1 MMDLLYQP
9 NVTGGQAKMDKNQL
23 MRIGEFAK
31 AAKVTIRTVRYYL
44 ECGLLPPEKRNENNQ
59 RIFNDEDLHW
69 ITNLHYLREAGMSIV
84 ELQHY
89 TTLVRKGD
97 SSLPQRIELMREQRK
112 QVIASIADK
121 QEQLKVIDH
130 KLERYLAGDSTVM

>member
-1 MMDLLYQP
+1 ME
-9 NVTGGQAKMDKNQL
+9 NNQV

-31 AAKVTIRTVRYYL
+31 AANVTIRTVRYYL
-44 ECGLLPPEKRNENNQ
+44 ECGLLPPEKRNKNNQ

-69 ITNLHYLREAGMSIV
+69 MTNLHYLREAGMSIV

-89 TTLVRKGD
+89 TTLVREGD
-97 SSLPQRIELMREQRK
+97 SSLPQRIELMRKQRQ

-130 KLERYLAGDSTVM
+130 KLERYFAGDSAVM

>member
-1 MMDLLYQP
+1 MDLLYQP
-9 NVTGGQAKMDKNQL
+9 NVTGGQAKMDNNQL
-23 MRIGEFAK
+23 MRIGAFAK
-31 AAKVTIRTVRYYL
+31 AANVTIRTVRYYL
-44 ECGLLPPEKRNENNQ
+44 ECDLLPPEKRNKNNQ

-69 ITNLHYLREAGMSIV
+69 IINLHYLREAGMSIV

-89 TTLVRKGD
+89 TALVREGA

-112 QVIASIADK
+112 RVIASIADK

-130 KLERYLAGDSTVM
+130 KLERYLAGDGAVM

>member
-1 MMDLLYQP
+1 M
-9 NVTGGQAKMDKNQL
+9 KNNQV

-31 AAKVTIRTVRYYL
+31 AANVTIRTVRYYL
-44 ECGLLPPEKRNENNQ
+44 ECALLPPEKRNKNNQ
-59 RIFNDEDLHW
+59 RIFNDEDLRW
-69 ITNLHYLREAGMSIV
+69 ITNLNYLREAGMSIV

-89 TTLVRKGD
+89 TTLVREGD
-97 SSLPQRIELMREQRK
+97 SSLPQRIELMRKQRK

-130 KLERYLAGDSTVM
+130 KLERYLAGDGAVM

>member
-9 NVTGGQAKMDKNQL
+9 NVTGGQVEMANNKL

-31 AAKVTIRTVRYYL
+31 AANVTIRTVRYYL
-44 ECGLLPPEKRNENNQ
+44 ECGLLPPEKRNKNNQ
-59 RIFNDEDLHW
+59 RVFNDEDLHW

-89 TTLVRKGD
+89 TTLVREGD

-112 QVIASIADK
+112 QVLAAIADK

-130 KLERYLAGDSTVM
+130 KLERYLAGDSAVM